1 MVGSFRTAD
10 GRSGR
15 SRVDA
20 CLQRRVHLRKA
31 FFAASSRHGYA
42 SSVGGADG
50 FATRAGAFCPSP
62 LLTDRMTMVHGRH
75 VIDGAHRAL
84 TTGIA
89 PSRGH

>member
-20 CLQRRVHLRKA
+20 CLQRGVHLRKA
-31 FFAASSRHGYA
+31 FFGAGSPAGYA
-42 SSVGGADG
+42 SSVGGVDG
-50 FATRAGAFCPSP
+50 FATRAGAFGPSS
-62 LLTDRMTMVHGRH
+62 LLTDRMSMVRSRH

>member
-42 SSVGGADG
+42 SSVGGAG
-50 FATRAGAFCPSP
+50 FVTKAGAFCASP
-62 LLTDRMTMVHGRH
+62 LLTDHMTMVRGKH